1 MKDEL
6 VSNAGDNTDLEELRK
21 ENKKL
26 SIELMARSKKI
37 AEWRRA
43 YQQPLMKDD
52 DIDKKK
58 DKFYVHNQ
66 TNNNINKG
74 DIYEEYQMVI

>member
-52 DIDKKK
+52 DIDKKR
-58 DKFYVHNQ
+58 
-66 TNNNINKG
+66 
-74 DIYEEYQMVI
+74 